1 MGKTMQVLLRLAI
14 AAWVVFIGPAAA
26 QQQAKPAAANAQQT
40 QKTTFNVAMLVVLIK
55 GTVMA
60 LHQAN
65 VTGNYSVLRDLGT
78 PVFRERFDQAALTQ
92 AFANLR
98 ARKLDLSPMLVVN
111 PNLSKSPEIKDGEL
125 ILTGDFPTQPLHI
138 TFDLRFMQ
146 LDGIW
151 RLAGIAVD
159 AVPAPQAM
167 AAATAPLEQPA
178 PAKTDKKQPP
188 KPKT

>member
-1 MGKTMQVLLRLAI
+1 MQVLLRLAI
-14 AAWVVFIGPAAA
+14 AAWVVFAGPAAA
-26 QQQAKPAAANAQQT
+26 QQQAKPAAANARQT

-98 ARKLDLSPMLVVN
+98 VRKLDLSPMLVVKWN
-111 PNLSKSPEIKDGEL
+111 SGETGCNGRELKPGCNQNDLKRRAVSRGGRISNLSVIPAREL
-125 ILTGDFPTQPLHI
+125 LCS
-138 TFDLRFMQ
+138 
-146 LDGIW
+146 
-151 RLAGIAVD
+151 V
-159 AVPAPQAM
+159 AP
-167 AAATAPLEQPA
+167 PRIFL
-178 PAKTDKKQPP
+178 
-188 KPKT
+188 